1 MSAKNLYDDFN
12 KINNWAFQWKMNFN
26 PDLNKQAQK
35 VIFSRKI
42 QKSAQPPLVLNNNIM
57 NQSVTQKQLGMFLD
71 AKMGLQEHL
80 KSIFSKINK
89 TIGLL
94 RKLYHISPYRLYLQF
109 VSLLLDLISTTSY
122 MIKYITLHFT
132 ENLHLFNSTHN
143 WL

>member
-1 MSAKNLYDDFN
+1 
-12 KINNWAFQWKMNFN
+12 MNFN

-109 VSLLLDLISTTSY
+109 ISLLLDLISTTSY

>member
-35 VIFSRKI
+35 VVFSRKI
-42 QKSAQPPLVLNNNIM
+42 QKSAKPPLVLNNNIM

-94 RKLYHISPYRLYLQF
+94 RKLHHISPYRLYLQF
-109 VSLLLDLISTTSY
+109 ISLLLDLISTTSY